1 MKKWVRSYVYWFQ
14 ICVLRSR
21 VWERS
26 RFDVDVIEFVR
37 YYSSLLDTW
46 DLSLLSIPEGEN
58 VEMEWWKDQFS
69 MDVLD
74 QHNQLYERVLEAKE
88 ELDPIVN
95 LINRRENLLQL
106 KEELDVL
113 LKDPRRYTDK
123 RNSNK

>member
-1 MKKWVRSYVYWFQ
+1 
-14 ICVLRSR
+14 
-21 VWERS
+21 
-26 RFDVDVIEFVR
+26 
-37 YYSSLLDTW
+37 
-46 DLSLLSIPEGEN
+46 
-58 VEMEWWKDQFS
+58 

-74 QHNQLYERVLEAKE
+74 QHNQLYERVLGAKE

-95 LINRRENLLQL
+95 LINRRESLLQL

>member
-1 MKKWVRSYVYWFQ
+1 
-14 ICVLRSR
+14 
-21 VWERS
+21 
-26 RFDVDVIEFVR
+26 
-37 YYSSLLDTW
+37 
-46 DLSLLSIPEGEN
+46 
-58 VEMEWWKDQFS
+58 

-95 LINRRENLLQL
+95 LLQL

>member
-1 MKKWVRSYVYWFQ
+1 M
-14 ICVLRSR
+14 
-21 VWERS
+21 
-26 RFDVDVIEFVR
+26 IEFVR

-46 DLSLLSIPEGEN
+46 GLSLLSIPEGEN